1 METTTI
7 HLIFGVVQILGFT
20 LLVYG
25 GYKYVKARR
34 ALDKKLVL
42 TNAYDCIAREDKI
55 KRDNLETYVI
65 DYTVTPDQFND
76 MTQAQVEKILK
87 TQASTEVAAM
97 IANRIAVS
105 YDRKPY
111 AKEATLSIR
120 ARVLFKV
127 INELPQ
133 NDD

>member
-7 HLIFGVVQILGFT
+7 HLIFGIVQIMGFS

-25 GYKYVKARR
+25 GYKYVKAKR

-42 TNAYDCIAREDKI
+42 TNAYECIAREDKV
-55 KRDNLETYVI
+55 KRDNLETYVL
-65 DYTVTPDQFND
+65 DYKITPDQFND
-76 MTQAQVEKILK
+76 LPQDKVESILK

-105 YDRKPY
+105 YERRPY
-111 AKEATLSIR
+111 AKDATLSIR
-120 ARVLFKV
+120 ARLLFKV
-127 INELPQ
+127 VNEIPK
-133 NDD
+133 DED

>member
-7 HLIFGVVQILGFT
+7 HLIFGIVQILGFC

-25 GYKYVKARR
+25 GYKYVKAKR

-42 TNAYDCIAREDKI
+42 TNAYDCITREDKV
-55 KRDNLETYVI
+55 KRDNLETYVL
-65 DYTVTPDQFND
+65 DYTITPDQFND
-76 MTQAQVEKILK
+76 MPQDKVEKILK

-120 ARVLFKV
+120 ARLLFRV
-127 INELPQ
+127 VNELSQ
-133 NDD
+133 E